1 MTNNI
6 SEIEIILQT
15 SDGPRPAGKR
25 SRILFLAIILF
36 TCMTYI
42 TMILNQTNTH
52 MVLLLS
58 GITLR
63 QHIMLTSAIE
73 GGKKKKNEN
82 AQQSRD
88 SGRVF

>member
-1 MTNNI
+1 MQQVMEPHRQAP
-6 SEIEIILQT
+6 S
-15 SDGPRPAGKR
+15 
-25 SRILFLAIILF
+25 F
-36 TCMTYI
+36 TGTTYI

-73 GGKKKKNEN
+73 GKVDEARSRKCTATSLFNLKK
-82 AQQSRD
+82 
-88 SGRVF
+88 